1 MVFPCEHLVWLP
13 YPTGAAI
20 PGSRAVDVR
29 RFSTAGGDPNDGLVP
44 PLPVELV
51 EAFDPLAL

>member
-13 YPTGAAI
+13 YPEDAAT

-29 RFSTAGGDPNDGLVP
+29 RFLTAVGDPVDGVV
-44 PLPVELV
+44 LPSL
-51 EAFDPLAL
+51 